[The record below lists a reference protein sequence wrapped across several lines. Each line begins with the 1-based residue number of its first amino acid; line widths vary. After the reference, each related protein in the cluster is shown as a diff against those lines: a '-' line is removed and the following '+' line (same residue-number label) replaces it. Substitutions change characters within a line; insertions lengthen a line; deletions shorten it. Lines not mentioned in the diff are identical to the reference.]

1 MEDGKRL
8 IPYSLY
14 LPEHTY
20 LQLKAKAKSRQAS
33 SMVRDA
39 ITMILEGNDQ
49 FTAGYRQGI
58 TDVLRVVDA
67 NRTLNAIAY
76 DGLCM
81 AEMIS
86 DEIKDLARSK

>member
-1 MEDGKRL
+1 
-8 IPYSLY
+8 
-14 LPEHTY
+14 
-20 LQLKAKAKSRQAS
+20 
-33 SMVRDA
+33 MVRDA

>member
-1 MEDGKRL
+1 VEDGKRL

-14 LPEHTY
+14 LPEYTY
-20 LQLKAKAKSRQAS
+20 LQLKAKAKNRQAS

-39 ITMILEGNDQ
+39 VTMILDGNDQ
-49 FTAGYRQGI
+49 FTAGYKQAV
-58 TDVLRVVDA
+58 TDILRVIDA